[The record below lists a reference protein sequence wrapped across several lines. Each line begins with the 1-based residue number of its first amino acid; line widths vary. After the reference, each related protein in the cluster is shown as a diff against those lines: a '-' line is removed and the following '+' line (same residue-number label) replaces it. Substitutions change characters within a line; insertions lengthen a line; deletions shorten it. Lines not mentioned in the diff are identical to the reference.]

1 MRQMKKLLVSLGVLA
16 GVSLLAGN
24 AEAATKYVKIGHS
37 NHNFVKTQRQLKVNG
52 TAKKVSYTIPKGTI
66 VEATQDNIPNNKRK
80 YVRLDMSRLSYRL
93 RGNQRDYGTK
103 RILATTKTFKKV
115 HVPKYVQYYTT
126 QLTYPSHIG
135 RNRVADGNL
144 YAGLKIPDNLDYTK
158 SNLTQRLYVTADG
171 YLEYYEKAPML
182 SPTVK
187 QVPTVSA
194 KITQVERKSGSSLT
208 KLYTK
213 KAVPTAIADR
223 ISKTGSQQY
232 VTIINRRYR
241 VSATVSY
248 VKQATTNVGSIDM
261 ATQYQVKKHNFF
273 MASDVVFP
281 EE

>member
-1 MRQMKKLLVSLGVLA
+1 MKKILVSLGVLV
-16 GVSLLAGN
+16 GVSLLAVN

-37 NHNFVKTQRQLKVNG
+37 NHNFVKTQRQLKVSG

-66 VEATQDNIPNNKRK
+66 VEATQDNIPNDKRE

-93 RGNQRDYGTK
+93 RGNHTNYRTK

-126 QLTYPSHIG
+126 QLTYPSHTN

-144 YAGLKIPDNLDYTK
+144 YAGLKIPDNLDHTK
-158 SNLTQRLYVTADG
+158 LNLTQRIYVTADG
-171 YLEYYEKAPML
+171 YLEYYTKAPML
-182 SPTVK
+182 NLAAK

-232 VTIINRRYR
+232 VTTINRRYR

-248 VKQATTNVGSIDM
+248 VKQATTNVGSIEM

-273 MASDVVFP
+273 MDSDVVFP
-281 EE
+281 EN